1 MVLSDEKTNRSWARQ
16 SMWLVIERIEQDSL
30 NQNDERIML
39 ANNREVKQCLP

>member
-1 MVLSDEKTNRSWARQ
+1 MVLSDEKTNGSWARQ